1 MADVPFTVIGVLF
14 RPAAAAL
21 SAGSVAFPFIHT
33 NDMPVS
39 FAFSGFPFADKC
51 FKRRTQI

>member
-1 MADVPFTVIGVLF
+1 MADVPFSVIIVSF
-14 RPAAAAL
+14 RTAAAAL
-21 SAGSVAFPFIHT
+21 SAGSVSFPFIHT
-33 NDMPVS
+33 KDMPVS